1 MRKQLNDGTL
11 KQVNQNEDGEDE
23 SAQKESWIPEK
34 YQTNLIL
41 LFQLFLGATVAVGL
55 DALTGV
61 NYSLWALALGILG
74 SYFGFYVGNIAERA
88 NSFGLLMG
96 LLIAFVMSSMDDITP
111 DMFTTYLPHVL
122 LIMVIGI
129 IGMIIGGYISSKL
142 FNWDKDKSIPVAL
155 TALFGFPAD
164 FILCQEVSR
173 NVGRNK
179 QERELVFNEIM
190 TPMLIG
196 GFTTVTVASIVIASI
211 LVGTFS

>member
-1 MRKQLNDGTL
+1 
-11 KQVNQNEDGEDE
+11 
-23 SAQKESWIPEK
+23 
-34 YQTNLIL
+34 
-41 LFQLFLGATVAVGL
+41 
-55 DALTGV
+55 
-61 NYSLWALALGILG
+61 
-74 SYFGFYVGNIAERA
+74 
-88 NSFGLLMG
+88 MG

-173 NVGRNK
+173 SVGRNK